1 MIKSGF
7 FNRFLSAVLLAVT
20 LLSALHHHN
29 DLKTHNDC
37 PVCVLQSNLSGADT
51 PAALSLQEID
61 AHSDPVVTRFITL
74 RLSSRPESVFAR
86 APPLS

>member
-1 MIKSGF
+1 MIDSGLF
-7 FNRFLSAVLLAVT
+7 RKLLSTVLLAVT
-20 LLSALHHHN
+20 LFSALHHHN

-37 PVCVLQSNLSGADT
+37 PVCVLQSNLSVADT
-51 PAALSLQEID
+51 PATLSLQEID
-61 AHSDPVVTRFITL
+61 AHSDPVVTRFVTL